1 MLFNP
6 YPTSEIVWN
15 RLQEPAR
22 PSRQPGDYLLLLSA
36 LDDGWHILEAR
47 RVISWGQPGQADF
60 LILKLMQPARLQ
72 ESELAVRN
80 SPQIVDLLETQQV
93 PVAGSLS
100 VVRH

>member
-22 PSRQPGDYLLLLSA
+22 PSRHPGDYLLLLSA

-47 RVISWGQPGQADF
+47 RVISWGRPGKEDF
-60 LILKLMQPARLQ
+60 LVIKLMQPTHLQ

-80 SPQIVDLLETQQV
+80 SPQIMAVLEAQQV
-93 PVAGSLS
+93 PVAGTLPALK
-100 VVRH
+100 H